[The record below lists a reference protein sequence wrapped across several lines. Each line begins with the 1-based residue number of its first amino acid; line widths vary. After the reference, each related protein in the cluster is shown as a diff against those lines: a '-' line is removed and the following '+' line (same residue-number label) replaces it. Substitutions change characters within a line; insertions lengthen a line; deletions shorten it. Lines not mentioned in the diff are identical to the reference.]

1 MIRVLTRL
9 VCIII
14 DMYFNVYYNEYY
26 NVYHREYY
34 NIYNVFREAA
44 PLQ

>member
-1 MIRVLTRL
+1 
-9 VCIII
+9 
-14 DMYFNVYYNEYY
+14 MYFNVYYNEYY

>member
-1 MIRVLTRL
+1 
-9 VCIII
+9 
-14 DMYFNVYYNEYY
+14 MYFNVYYNEYY

-34 NIYNVFREAA
+34 NIYNVVREAA

>member
-1 MIRVLTRL
+1 
-9 VCIII
+9 
-14 DMYFNVYYNEYY
+14 MYFNVYYNEYY
-26 NVYHREYY
+26 NVYYREYY